1 MPPVQNFSQSLSMS
15 LRILPVSIGCLFSI
29 SSNQIR
35 ETLPIESHRIGSDRI
50 GSFITESTTH
60 CVVLSYLLR
69 TTFHFPGSTSRSNRD
84 AVRLE
89 LEKPAAAY
97 PCCASCLIKGLST
110 AIRSPTSSGVNT
122 PSIPS
127 WEMLS
132 KGGS

>member
-35 ETLPIESHRIGSDRI
+35 ETLPIESHRIGS
-50 GSFITESTTH
+50 FITESTTH

-89 LEKPAAAY
+89 LEKPVAAY

-110 AIRSPTSSGVNT
+110 AIRSPTSSGVIT

-127 WEMLS
+127 WQMLS